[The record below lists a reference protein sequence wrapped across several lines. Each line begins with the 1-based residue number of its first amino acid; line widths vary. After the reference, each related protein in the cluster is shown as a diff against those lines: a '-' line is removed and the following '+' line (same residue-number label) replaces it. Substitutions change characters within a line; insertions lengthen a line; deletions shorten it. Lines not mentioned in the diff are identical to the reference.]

1 MACARCGAQ
10 TRTLL
15 QRASQRPPQIL
26 ATHPRF
32 ARLASN
38 ATVPRTMQNQ
48 VRREST
54 QASAEKTEKPE
65 ITTRQLLDAMQQSQ
79 QKKTD
84 GTGLVGSYAIYG
96 GTHQIYKK
104 CSQPVSYTISD
115 IDRANGTVDTLE
127 DGEEVGKSEGAWHSL
142 LGLPPT
148 FSTWSQV
155 TMLRMYVLVARARCL
170 EPEAYN
176 NWYHQLLNHY
186 FFDCERVM
194 DTNHGLTAKSQRQ
207 RFLKDLFVQW
217 RGMLA
222 SYDEGLAKGDAVLAS
237 AVWRNLYK
245 GKENVDFRTVA
256 AVVSWMRATLWDLER
271 VKDEDLVIG
280 ENLFRKSLESQ
291 FNVVDTQ
298 IGSIK
303 DQAQS
308 ADSRAN

>member
-1 MACARCGAQ
+1 
-10 TRTLL
+10 
-15 QRASQRPPQIL
+15 
-26 ATHPRF
+26 
-32 ARLASN
+32 
-38 ATVPRTMQNQ
+38 
-48 VRREST
+48 
-54 QASAEKTEKPE
+54 
-65 ITTRQLLDAMQQSQ
+65 
-79 QKKTD
+79 
-84 GTGLVGSYAIYG
+84 
-96 GTHQIYKK
+96 
-104 CSQPVSYTISD
+104 
-115 IDRANGTVDTLE
+115 
-127 DGEEVGKSEGAWHSL
+127 
-142 LGLPPT
+142 
-148 FSTWSQV
+148 
-155 TMLRMYVLVARARCL
+155 MLRMYVLVARARCL

-217 RGMLA
+217 RGLLA

-245 GKENVDFRTVA
+245 GTENVDFRTVA

-308 ADSRAN
+308 TDSKAN